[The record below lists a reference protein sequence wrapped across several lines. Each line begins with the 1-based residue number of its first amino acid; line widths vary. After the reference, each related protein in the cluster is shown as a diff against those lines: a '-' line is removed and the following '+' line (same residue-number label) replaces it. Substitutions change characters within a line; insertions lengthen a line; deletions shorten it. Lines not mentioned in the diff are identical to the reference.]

1 MAVQQA
7 YTIKEFEDFVA
18 QPENAEWHFELI
30 DGEIVRKMPT
40 QQHAFIIAILTAA
53 LMNFLSRNPLGRALV
68 EARYRLPGDER
79 HDLIPDLSFVT
90 NEKGALVT
98 KGAAP
103 YLPDLAVEVQSPDQ
117 SDKFM
122 ADKAAYYLANA
133 VRMVWLVYPEKQLV
147 EVLTPDDRHLLN
159 DADTLD
165 GGSVLP
171 GFSLAIRDIF
181 AE

>member
-7 YTIKEFEDFVA
+7 YTVQEFEDFVA

-30 DGEIVRKMPT
+30 DGEIVKKMPT
-40 QQHAFIIAILTAA
+40 MLHAFITALLTGA
-53 LMNFLSRNPLGRALV
+53 LLNFLQQNPIGRVLV

-79 HDLIPDLSFVT
+79 HDLIPDLSFVSK
-90 NEKGALVT
+90 EKPLVS

-103 YLPDLAVEVQSPDQ
+103 FMPDLAVEVQSPGQ

-122 ADKAAYYLANA
+122 ADKADYYLAKG
-133 VRMVWLVYPEKQLV
+133 VRMVWLVYPEKRIV

-159 DADTLD
+159 DADTLE
-165 GGSVLP
+165 GGDVLP
-171 GFSLAIRDIF
+171 GFSLPIRDIF